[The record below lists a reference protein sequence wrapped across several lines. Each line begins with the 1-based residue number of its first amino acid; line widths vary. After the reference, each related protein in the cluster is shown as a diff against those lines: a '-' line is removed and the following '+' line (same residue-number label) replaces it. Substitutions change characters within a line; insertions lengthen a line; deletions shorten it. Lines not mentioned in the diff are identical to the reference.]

1 MADNK
6 NKKRQRA
13 ALMTVLNKLMDG
25 DVSKIMALQN
35 VDETSMNH
43 LESVRDTVKEK
54 FEIIKDLNGKIAD
67 EVEDDEDY
75 AKIIDENMEFEVTF
89 NSKLNLVK
97 KFLEKKA
104 APPTVTQAA
113 QPRASIDVKLPK
125 LNIKKF
131 SGNAND
137 YQPFIESFTE
147 SVDKNKS
154 IPNVQK
160 LNYLMGFLTGEAENL
175 LKGFRLTGDNYQ
187 KALTLLKERFGNP
200 QILISQRL

>member
-1 MADNK
+1 
-6 NKKRQRA
+6 
-13 ALMTVLNKLMDG
+13 
-25 DVSKIMALQN
+25 
-35 VDETSMNH
+35 MNH

-200 QILISQRL
+200 QILISFHANKILELDVVHKIC

>member
-89 NSKLNLVK
+89 NSKLN
-97 KFLEKKA
+97 
-104 APPTVTQAA
+104 
-113 QPRASIDVKLPK
+113 
-125 LNIKKF
+125 
-131 SGNAND
+131 SG
-137 YQPFIESFTE
+137 
-147 SVDKNKS
+147 
-154 IPNVQK
+154 
-160 LNYLMGFLTGEAENL
+160 
-175 LKGFRLTGDNYQ
+175 
-187 KALTLLKERFGNP
+187 
-200 QILISQRL
+200 